1 MKSFLNLGQPYCKYM
16 TEDYNRA
23 DLTETATCHS
33 TNQVWTQADRP
44 LDGPVLFGDQFRMMA
59 PPCKEGTIADTM
71 TRTGQKLHSSLPLYT
86 FFKAGFFWVYKYY
99 NPVISHPVEIGIQV
113 SK

>member
-23 DLTETATCHS
+23 DLTETVTCHS

-44 LDGPVLFGDQFRMMA
+44 LDGPVLFEDQF
-59 PPCKEGTIADTM
+59 
-71 TRTGQKLHSSLPLYT
+71 
-86 FFKAGFFWVYKYY
+86 
-99 NPVISHPVEIGIQV
+99 
-113 SK
+113 